1 MSEAV
6 ADHSCLYLQNKIIVV
21 GGGRKCFGCE
31 VRTEIFDLHKKTRKY
46 GGKLSKPISHAAM
59 LKSRPSSKYA
69 AFFIGGMDDFLDV
82 RSEIFGLTH
91 DLSEFDIIGNL
102 KMPRFAHIALVLPEE
117 LKEHCFDES

>member
-6 ADHSCLYLQNKIIVV
+6 AGHSCLYLQNKIIVV

-31 VRTEIFDLHKKTRKY
+31 VRTEIFDLHNKSRKY
-46 GGKLSKPISHAAM
+46 GGKLPNPISHAAM

-69 AFFIGGMDDFLDV
+69 AFFIGGKDDYWDV

-91 DLSEFDIIGNL
+91 DLSEFDILGNL

-117 LKEHCFDES
+117 LKESCVDES